1 MSMMT
6 IVTRGDDKIIE
17 QIVKQLNKL
26 IDIIKVVDLNETEFV
41 ERETALIKI
50 HTRQEDRAEAL
61 RIADIFRGKVVDS
74 TPTTYTIEV
83 TGDVRKVEACM
94 DVLVGL
100 REGSSWQKAERAGLK
115 VLPTAD
121 AVKRADIVMIL
132 APDEVQAGL
141 YRAEIGPHLK
151 KGAYLAFGH
160 GFNIHFGQ
168 IVPPPSINVFMIA
181 PKGPGH
187 LVRSEFTKG
196 SGVPCLL
203 AVHQD
208 PTGDTKQIGLAY
220 GSAIGGGRAG
230 IIETN
235 FREETET
242 DLFGEQ
248 VVLCGGLTALIQ
260 AGYETLV
267 EAGYSPEMAY
277 FECLHE
283 VKLIVDLIY
292 QGGIA
297 NMRYSI
303 STTAKYGDVTR
314 GPRII
319 TDETKQEMK
328 RILEEIQSGRFA
340 KEWILECQANR
351 PQYNALLKRGEQH
364 PIEEVGARLRAMMPW
379 LKKDQLVDKSKN

>member
-1 MSMMT
+1 MGRAGA
-6 IVTRGDDKIIE
+6 INRGAAGGAYHLGAGGEQVRGAVARGQSVQRARLQHREPVGGADPGPEHVHDDDRDAGRRQDHRADRQAAQQAHRYHQGGGPERDRVCRARDGADQDPHATGGPCRSASHRRHLRREGGGFDADRLNDRGHRRRQEGRGVHRPAPAAGHQGAGPDRPRRDRARTGPPSSRAAQTHSQRGKIIMLKIYYD
-17 QIVKQLNKL
+17 QDADLKVLKGKTIAIIGFGSQGHAHALNLK
-26 IDIIKVVDLNETEFV
+26 
-41 ERETALIKI
+41 
-50 HTRQEDRAEAL
+50 
-61 RIADIFRGKVVDS
+61 DS
-74 TPTTYTIEV
+74 
-83 TGDVRKVEACM
+83 GM

-121 AVKRADIVMIL
+121 AGK
-132 APDEVQAGL
+132 
-141 YRAEIGPHLK
+141 
-151 KGAYLAFGH
+151 
-160 GFNIHFGQ
+160 
-168 IVPPPSINVFMIA
+168 
-181 PKGPGH
+181 
-187 LVRSEFTKG
+187 
-196 SGVPCLL
+196 
-203 AVHQD
+203 
-208 PTGDTKQIGLAY
+208 
-220 GSAIGGGRAG
+220 RAG
-230 IIETN
+230 IVETN

-267 EAGYSPEMAY
+267 AAGYSPEMAY

-319 TDETKQEMK
+319 
-328 RILEEIQSGRFA
+328 
-340 KEWILECQANR
+340 
-351 PQYNALLKRGEQH
+351 
-364 PIEEVGARLRAMMPW
+364 
-379 LKKDQLVDKSKN
+379 

>member
-1 MSMMT
+1 MLKIYYDKDADLKVLKGKT
-6 IVTRGDDKIIE
+6 IAIIGFGS
-17 QIVKQLNKL
+17 QGHAHALNLK
-26 IDIIKVVDLNETEFV
+26 
-41 ERETALIKI
+41 
-50 HTRQEDRAEAL
+50 
-61 RIADIFRGKVVDS
+61 DS
-74 TPTTYTIEV
+74 
-83 TGDVRKVEACM
+83 GM

-100 REGSSWQKAERAGLK
+100 REGASWQKAERAGLK
-115 VLPTAD
+115 VMPVAD
-121 AVKRADIVMIL
+121 AVKRADVVMIL
-132 APDEVQAGL
+132 APDEMQAGI
-141 YRAEIGPHLK
+141 YRAEIGPNIK
-151 KGAYLAFGH
+151 KNTYLAFGH

-168 IVPPPSINVFMIA
+168 IVPPPTINVFMIA

-208 PTGDTKQIGLAY
+208 PSGDTKQIGLAY